1 MKLRKQVCAL
11 LVTALVF
18 CGAAQGYAASDGA
31 INLLAAIGVIAP
43 QADGSFDANASVTRA
58 EFARMAA
65 MASPHRDSVPAA
77 SSVFKD
83 VPASHAAA
91 PYVKLAVS
99 NGLMSGYSD
108 GSFRPDSFITIEQA
122 ANVALKLL
130 GYTAADFRGG
140 FPEAQM
146 SAFRSNGLSAGVSGG
161 VGTVGTK
168 GDAAQIFYNL
178 LNAKVKDGS
187 QKYAETIGLRLNASG
202 EVDYATALGENMDGP
217 FTVRSVS
224 SLVSELGLASTGVT
238 VYRNGDAAALADVK
252 PYDIVYSNSARTVVW
267 VYDKKIT
274 GIYDKATPSQ
284 NDPASVTVSGK
295 DYELESAAAFS
306 ALSSGG
312 TLRLGTTV
320 TLLMGRDGRV
330 ADAVSG
336 TKLQVAEVLYV
347 TETGSKTYTNA
358 NGREYASS
366 YIGGVTAS
374 GEKLEYPVTETGIK
388 TGDVVKLRFTENA
401 MTLTKM
407 FGGSVS
413 GAVDADLY
421 TMGNLRLSDDIRILD
436 TNEGAYAAV
445 SVQRLSGVMIS
456 SDEVLYHEATG
467 GKVTALIL
475 KDATGDCG
483 TYGVITS
490 VTGNANAN
498 TDEDAD
504 ANKAL
509 TTNTVTREY
518 SCLTDGVSRSFSV
531 QGRAFAAAPGP
542 AKFVFSGEKLSSIRN
557 LSAISGRIKAF
568 DGRELTVSAT
578 DEQWRIADNIDVYA
592 KAQNATGYVHATLD
606 DATAAF
612 AAGQSLDFYYDE
624 TPDDGGQIR
633 VILIR
638 A

>member
-1 MKLRKQVCAL
+1 MKLKKYVCAL
-11 LVTALVF
+11 LITALTLS
-18 CGAAQGYAASDGA
+18 GAAQAFAASDGA
-31 INLLAAIGVIAP
+31 INLLSAIGVIAP
-43 QADGSFDANASVTRA
+43 QADGSFDANAPVTRA
-58 EFARMAA
+58 AFARMAI

-91 PYVKLAVS
+91 PYVKVAVA

-108 GSFRPDSFITIEQA
+108 GSFRPDSHITIEQA
-122 ANVALKLL
+122 ANVVLKLL

-161 VGTVGTK
+161 VGSVVTN

-224 SLVSELGLASTGVT
+224 SLTSELGLSSAGVT
-238 VYRNGDAAALADVK
+238 VYRNGNVAALADVK
-252 PYDIVYSNSARTVVW
+252 PYDVVYCNSARTVLW

-312 TLRLGTTV
+312 LLRLGTTV

-336 TKLQVAEVLYV
+336 TKLQVASVLYV
-347 TETGSKTYTNA
+347 TETGNKTYTNA

-366 YIGGVTAS
+366 YIGGVTAG
-374 GEKLEYPVTETGIK
+374 GETLEYPVKETGIK
-388 TGDVVKLRFTENA
+388 VGDVVKLRFTENDI
-401 MTLTKM
+401 TLTKM

-421 TMGNLRLSDDIRILD
+421 TMGNVRLSEDVRILD
-436 TNEGAYAAV
+436 TYEGAYASV
-445 SVQRLSGVMIS
+445 SVQRLGGATIS
-456 SDEVLYHEATG
+456 ADEVLYHEAAN

-483 TYGVITS
+483 TYGIVTS
-490 VTGNANAN
+490 VTRNA
-498 TDEDAD
+498 DAD
-504 ANKAL
+504 
-509 TTNTVTREY
+509 TREY
-518 SCLTDGVSRSFSV
+518 SYLTDGAPHSLSA
-531 QGRAFAAAPGP
+531 QGKAFAAAPGP
-542 AKFVFSGEKLSSIRN
+542 AKFVFSDGKVSSIRN
-557 LSAISGRIKAF
+557 LRAISGRVKEF
-568 DGRELTVSAT
+568 DGRELTVSGT
-578 DEQWRIADNIDVYA
+578 DEPWGISDNADVYT
-592 KAQNATGYVHATLD
+592 QYRNETGYVHATLD

-612 AAGQSLDFYYDE
+612 DAGKSLDFYYDD
-624 TPDDGGQIR
+624 TPAAGGRIR
-633 VILIR
+633 VILIKE
-638 A
+638 